1 MTGKNVLE
9 SRPALKHLMSTVAQS
24 SRALKRLMAEARASG
39 DPASVL
45 RTALS
50 EASVVSKSAVR
61 LAIEIGRIHEESPS
75 ELARR
80 GPPAHASAEILPSIE
95 AVLDQPARVVQEAH
109 WNELVAL
116 FDEAAAD
123 LDDPREAFMAADS
136 IYMLGGRHPVTRLER
151 LELLALAAPLTPAEA
166 ADLRSLKNSA

>member
-1 MTGKNVLE
+1 MTKNVLE

-61 LAIEIGRIHEESPS
+61 LAIEIGRIHEEAPS

-80 GPPAHASAEILPSIE
+80 GPPTHASADILPRIE
-95 AVLDQPARVVQEAH
+95 AVLEYPARMVNTVI
-109 WNELVAL
+109 WNDLVAL
-116 FDEAAAD
+116 FDAAAAD
-123 LDDPREAFMAADS
+123 LEDPREAFSAADS
-136 IYMLGGRHPVTRLER
+136 IYLLSGRHPVTRLER
-151 LELLALAAPLTPAEA
+151 LELLALATPLTPQEA
-166 ADLRSLKNSA
+166 SDLRSLRRI

>member
-1 MTGKNVLE
+1 MTKNVLE

-61 LAIEIGRIHEESPS
+61 LAIEIGRIHEENPS

-80 GPPAHASAEILPSIE
+80 DPPAHASAEILPKIAAILE
-95 AVLDQPARVVQEAH
+95 YPARVVNDVI
-109 WNELVAL
+109 WNDLVNM
-116 FDEAAAD
+116 FDAAAAD
-123 LDDPREAFMAADS
+123 LADPREAFMAADS
-136 IYMLGGRHPVTRLER
+136 IYLLGGRHPVTRLER
-151 LELLALAAPLTPAEA
+151 LELLALATPLTPQEES
-166 ADLRSLKNSA
+166 DLRSLRRI

>member
-1 MTGKNVLE
+1 MTQSVLE

-61 LAIEIGRIHEESPS
+61 LAIEIGRIADESPA
-75 ELARR
+75 ELANRAA
-80 GPPAHASAEILPSIE
+80 PAHASADILPKIE
-95 AVLDQPARVVQEAH
+95 AILEYPAQVVNTAI
-109 WNELVAL
+109 WTDLVSL

-123 LDDPREAFMAADS
+123 LSDPREAFMAADS
-136 IYMLGGRHPVTRLER
+136 IYLLGGRHPVTRLER
-151 LELLALAAPLTPAEA
+151 LELLALATPLTSAEA
-166 ADLRSLKNSA
+166 ADLRNLKTAA

>member
-1 MTGKNVLE
+1 MSKTILD
-9 SRPALKHLMSTVAQS
+9 SRPALKHLMSTVQQS

-61 LAIEIGRIHEESPS
+61 LAIEIGRIHEEAPS

-80 GPPAHASAEILPSIE
+80 GPPDHATADILPKIE
-95 AVLDQPARVVQEAH
+95 AVLEYPARVVQAAH
-109 WNELVAL
+109 WNDLVSL
-116 FDEAAAD
+116 FDAAAD
-123 LDDPREAFMAADS
+123 GLDDPRDAFMAADS
-136 IYMLGGRHPVTRLER
+136 IYLLGGRHPVTRLER
-151 LELLALAAPLTPAEA
+151 LELLALATPLTPQET
-166 ADLRSLKNSA
+166 ADLRNLKSAA

>member
-1 MTGKNVLE
+1 MTKTVLE

-50 EASVVSKSAVR
+50 EASVASKSAVR

-80 GPPAHASAEILPSIE
+80 GPPAHATADILPRIE
-95 AVLDQPARVVQEAH
+95 AILDQPARVVNEAI
-109 WNELVAL
+109 WNDLVAL
-116 FDEAAAD
+116 FDAAAAD
-123 LDDPREAFMAADS
+123 LEDPREAFAAVDS
-136 IYMLGGRHPVTRLER
+136 IFLLAGKHPVTRLER
-151 LELLALAAPLTPAEA
+151 LELLALATPLSPQEES
-166 ADLRSLKNSA
+166 DLRSLRRI

>member
-1 MTGKNVLE
+1 MTKTVLE

-45 RTALS
+45 RTTLS
-50 EASVVSKSAVR
+50 EASVMSKSAVR
-61 LAIEIGRIHEESPS
+61 LAIEIGRIHEEAPS

-80 GPPAHASAEILPSIE
+80 GPPAHASAEILPKIE
-95 AVLDQPARVVQEAH
+95 AILEYPARVVNEAI
-109 WNELVAL
+109 WNDLVNM

-123 LDDPREAFMAADS
+123 LADPREAFTAADS
-136 IYMLGGRHPVTRLER
+136 IYLLDGRHPVTRLER
-151 LELLALAAPLTPAEA
+151 LELLALAAPLTPQEES
-166 ADLRSLKNSA
+166 DLRSLRRI

>member
-1 MTGKNVLE
+1 MSKTILE
-9 SRPALKHLMSTVAQS
+9 SRPALKHLMATVQQS

-61 LAIEIGRIHEESPS
+61 LAIEIGRIADESPA

-80 GPPAHASAEILPSIE
+80 GPPAHATADILPRIEEILE
-95 AVLDQPARVVQEAH
+95 YPARVVNEAI
-109 WNELVAL
+109 WNDLVAL
-116 FDEAAAD
+116 FDEAAAG
-123 LDDPREAFMAADS
+123 LPDPREAFTAADS
-136 IYMLGGRHPVTRLER
+136 VFLLGGRHPVTRLER
-151 LELLALAAPLTPAEA
+151 LELLALAAPLSSQEES
-166 ADLRSLKNSA
+166 DLRSLRRI